1 MNAMLIKISKPEKVD
16 EQGDECLAKEWAHF
30 SGRKLMNIFKI
41 MIITVPTSD
50 YKLQRVVQKIQ
61 YFVCVSQTL
70 GSRW

>member
-1 MNAMLIKISKPEKVD
+1 MSKVMNGWLRN
-16 EQGDECLAKEWAHF
+16 GAHF
-30 SGRKLMNIFKI
+30 SGRKLTNIFKI